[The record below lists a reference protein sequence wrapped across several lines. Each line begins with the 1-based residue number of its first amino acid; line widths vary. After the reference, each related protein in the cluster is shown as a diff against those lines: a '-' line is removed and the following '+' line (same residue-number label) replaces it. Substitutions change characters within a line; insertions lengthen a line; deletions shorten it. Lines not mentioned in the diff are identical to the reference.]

1 MSPQTV
7 HIHRNS
13 SSFPMCWA
21 DPMTP
26 PVQPP
31 LPFTIQQT
39 SVCVLHSTR
48 LGELGVQAKH
58 LPWRGVRS
66 SLGDRPQTC
75 YLNAG
80 RDELRNLQARCSLKT
95 LLDGVDRERNFE
107 LRPEG

>member
-7 HIHRNS
+7 HVHRNS

-39 SVCVLHSTR
+39 SVCVVHSTP
-48 LGELGVQAKH
+48 LGELGVQASTCPGGASALVWETGHKH
-58 LPWRGVRS
+58 VTRTL
-66 SLGDRPQTC
+66 
-75 YLNAG
+75 
-80 RDELRNLQARCSLKT
+80 DEMS
-95 LLDGVDRERNFE
+95 
-107 LRPEG
+107 